1 MRCYL
6 IQNGHIAAVEFL
18 TPGPDEALV
27 EQGKAI
33 FRERTDRPFD
43 GFEVW
48 DGARRLHVHPKEA
61 EDQHTN

>member
-6 IQNGHIAAVEFL
+6 MRKGHIAAVEFL
-18 TPGPDEALV
+18 TSGSDESLI
-27 EQGKAI
+27 EQSKTI

-48 DGARRLHVHPKEA
+48 DGARRVYVHPE
-61 EDQHTN
+61 EIESPEL